1 MISKLL
7 AIFTL
12 GCGFYFQ
19 ASTAAEC
26 DVGWTPYNSDVCVKV
41 FQTSLMN
48 YSAAQAFCDSQA
60 SQSVQP
66 RPSLP
71 IVLTADYQNFLAN
84 LFFAEAFDDIWLG
97 ARFDEPT
104 SSFIWS
110 DGNIL
115 EYTNWA
121 DGYPR
126 TINDSDRCMNIRP
139 PNAKSPALWADASC
153 QRSHVVACQRQPS
166 MTLDEVI
173 TELIKLRKESFPIG
187 FIYVEYPFNQP
198 PNILWPTMTWR
209 DVTNNYAGSFFRAQ
223 GGNAAAWGALQG
235 ACAPRITHVRFGG
248 EAPDLNE
255 LPENGWS
262 TGVKT
267 DDWSSGWDHYIR
279 GQSFHTAG
287 CEVRPQNFAIRVWQR
302 VA

>member
-1 MISKLL
+1 
-7 AIFTL
+7 
-12 GCGFYFQ
+12 
-19 ASTAAEC
+19 
-26 DVGWTPYNSDVCVKV
+26 
-41 FQTSLMN
+41 MN

-139 PNAKSPALWADASC
+139 PNAKSPALWWPSCFLCDKININCPNNLFNRADASC

-209 DVTNNYAGSFFRAQ
+209 DVTNNYAGKD
-223 GGNAAAWGALQG
+223 
-235 ACAPRITHVRFGG
+235 PH
-248 EAPDLNE
+248 
-255 LPENGWS
+255 
-262 TGVKT
+262 
-267 DDWSSGWDHYIR
+267 
-279 GQSFHTAG
+279 
-287 CEVRPQNFAIRVWQR
+287 
-302 VA
+302 